1 MAMSNSKV
9 DFSGLKGVSDV
20 DKIIHEP
27 GRLNI
32 MALLY
37 VVERADF
44 TFLMGQT
51 GMTRGNL
58 SSHLGK
64 LETAGY
70 VDIEKTFK
78 GKRPLTL
85 LCLTGNGKSAFQ
97 AYIRN
102 MKQALEKLPA

>member
-1 MAMSNSKV
+1 MTMSGSKI
-9 DFSGLKGVSDV
+9 DLSALKAVSDV

-37 VVERADF
+37 VVEKADF
-44 TFLMGQT
+44 TFVMGQT
-51 GMTRGNL
+51 GLTRGNL
-58 SSHLGK
+58 SSHLSK
-64 LETAGY
+64 MEAAGY

-85 LCLTGNGKSAFQ
+85 LRLTDNGRSAFQ

-102 MKQALEKLPA
+102 MKQALEQLPG